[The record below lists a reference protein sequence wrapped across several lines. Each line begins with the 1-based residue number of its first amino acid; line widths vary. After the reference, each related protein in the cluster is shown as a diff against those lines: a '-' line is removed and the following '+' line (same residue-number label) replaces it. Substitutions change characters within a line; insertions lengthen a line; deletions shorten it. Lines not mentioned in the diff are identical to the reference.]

1 MKRLLTLT
9 LALCLLMP
17 TASAQQYL
25 FPGSPQSKQKQE
37 KDQQESIKEE
47 LKRIHGDRDALKAG
61 SGTESQEAATAPA
74 PAPAKEEK
82 SAAKEEKAA
91 AKQQNAE
98 SRKGEPWVFRPKYKD
113 ESKRK
118 EDDAQAAVESAVH
131 GEIAAALEE
140 EQPAPQID
148 SVAEDVFVLDIPET
162 IELTLLL
169 PIKSTGT
176 PSANFLD
183 YYSGALMAVR
193 DLGNN
198 GAKINLSIYDTA
210 DAGARITDNGLAESD
225 VIIGPVSAEDIQ
237 KTLARCPEGKFI
249 VSPIEPKAASLTD
262 SCHVIQVP
270 ASANDQIDELVKWL
284 KEDTGISD
292 TVILL
297 EDGMNDATKTEA
309 TYLVQCIRESG
320 LQYTT
325 LTEPNFDGIDFT
337 KGEVRI
343 VVASERDSF
352 LCSSVNSIGKLGLNK
367 GNVTLYST
375 SRIRSMEGINA
386 ECMFNARCHMASN
399 YYVDYNDPDIRK
411 FVLAYRALFQNEPSS
426 FSFHGYD
433 SVKFFVTMCGRY
445 GRQWYKKIQDESWR
459 GMQTD
464 FLFKD
469 SDKAGMVNSAIRRI
483 VYNPD
488 LSTTLQ

>member
-1 MKRLLTLT
+1 MKRFLTLT
-9 LALCLLMP
+9 LALCLLVP
-17 TASAQQYL
+17 TASAQRYL

-37 KDQQESIKEE
+37 KDQQEAIKEE
-47 LKRIHGDRDALKAG
+47 LKRIHGDRDALKTG
-61 SGTESQEAATAPA
+61 SETASQDAAAAPA

-82 SAAKEEKAA
+82 PAV
-91 AKQQNAE
+91 QQKPE
-98 SRKGEPWVFRPKYKD
+98 SRKSEPWTFRPKYKD
-113 ESKRK
+113 EP
-118 EDDAQAAVESAVH
+118 AAENTVQE
-131 GEIAAALEE
+131 EIAAALEE
-140 EQPAPQID
+140 EQSAPQVDSTMEID
-148 SVAEDVFVLDIPET
+148 SVVEDVFVLDIPET

-169 PIKSTGT
+169 PIKSTAT

-198 GAKINLSIYDTA
+198 GTKISLNIYDTA
-210 DAGARITDNGLAESD
+210 DASARITDSGLAESD

-237 KTLARCPEGKFI
+237 KTLARCPENKFV
-249 VSPIEPKAASLTD
+249 VSPIEPKAACLAD

-284 KEDTGISD
+284 KEDTGILD

-297 EDGMNDATKTEA
+297 EDSMNDATKAEA
-309 TYLVQCIRESG
+309 TYLIQCLKDSG

-325 LTEPNFDGIDFT
+325 LTEPRFDGIDFT

-343 VVASERDSF
+343 LVASERDSF

-386 ECMFNARCHMASN
+386 ESMFNARCHMTSN
-399 YYVDYNDPDIRK
+399 YYVEYSDPEVKK

-433 SVKFFVTMCGRY
+433 SVKFFVTMCRKY
-445 GRQWYKKIQDESWR
+445 GRQWYKKIQEESWR

-464 FLFKD
+464 FMFNE

-483 VYNPD
+483 VYNTD